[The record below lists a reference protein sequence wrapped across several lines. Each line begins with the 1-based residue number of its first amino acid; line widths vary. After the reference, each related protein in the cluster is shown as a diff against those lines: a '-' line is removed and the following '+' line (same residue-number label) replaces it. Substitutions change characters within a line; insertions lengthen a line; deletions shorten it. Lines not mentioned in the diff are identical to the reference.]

1 MAWTIEASRAPKR
14 ELRKLHRATANH
26 IVDYLNQLVVAT
38 TDPRQRG
45 KGLPRP
51 YSGLCRDRL
60 GDHGVHRSRVYD

>member
-1 MAWTIEASRAPKR
+1 MAWTIEASRPPKR
-14 ELRKLHRATANH
+14 ELRKLHRTTAKQ

-38 TDPRQRG
+38 TIPRQRG

-60 GDHGVHRSRVYD
+60 GDHIVHRSRVYD

>member
-14 ELRKLHRATANH
+14 ELRKLHRDTANH

-38 TDPRQRG
+38 TDQRQRG

-60 GDHGVHRSRVYD
+60 GDHIVHRSRVYD